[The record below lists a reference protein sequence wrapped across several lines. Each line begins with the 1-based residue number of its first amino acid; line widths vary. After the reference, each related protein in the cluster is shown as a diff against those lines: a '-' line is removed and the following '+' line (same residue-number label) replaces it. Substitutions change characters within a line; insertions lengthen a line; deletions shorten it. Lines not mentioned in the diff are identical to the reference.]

1 MADLFQLL
9 AAAGHAAAEHEAAE
23 PIALGLNPSAW
34 VALSMFVL
42 VLLMVYLKAPAMLTG
57 MLDKGIGEIRQ
68 QLDEAKALRA
78 EAEALRQE
86 YASKIANAEK
96 DAAAMLDHAKHEAD
110 AIVAKAEAD
119 TAAVISRREKMAQD
133 KIAAAQIAAVNE
145 LRARAAGAATT
156 AATSLIA
163 AGHGA
168 KADKALVDEA
178 IAAI

>member
-1 MADLFQLL
+1 MVDLISLL
-9 AAAGHAAAEHEAAE
+9 AAAGAHEAAE
-23 PIALGLNPSAW
+23 PVALGLTPPAW

-42 VLLMVYLKAPAMLTG
+42 VLVMLYLKVPAMLTG

-86 YASKIANAEK
+86 YASKIAGAEK
-96 DAAAMLDHAKHEAD
+96 DAAAMLDHARHEAD

-133 KIAAAQIAAVNE
+133 KIAAAQLAAIND
-145 LRARAAGAATT
+145 LRARAAGAAT
-156 AATSLIA
+156 AAAASLIA
-163 AGHGA
+163 SGHGA
-168 KADKALVDEA
+168 GADKALVDEA
-178 IAAI
+178 ISAI